1 MRIGFAMW
9 CCVVQGGALAR
20 RSAIATLV
28 LLMRHARRGAT
39 RVVAAECVFA
49 SSSRVG
55 GWWRRALFL
64 DAVACCSWLYSRAY
78 LKESVVPVVIDELL
92 KVCGCGWVCCTATP
106 APLSSLPSP
115 GSCLSCSCSQP
126 MCAFEV
132 VLPYPPPPPPHPLA
146 CMRLILRGRRTG
158 FPVFDRKR
166 WYA

>member
-1 MRIGFAMW
+1 MW

-39 RVVAAECVFA
+39 RVAAAECVFG

-92 KVCGCGWVCCTATP
+92 KVCGCRWVCCTATP

-115 GSCLSCSCSQP
+115 GSRL
-126 MCAFEV
+126 FF
-132 VLPYPPPPPPHPLA
+132 LA
-146 CMRLILRGRRTG
+146 CG
-158 FPVFDRKR
+158 
-166 WYA
+166 